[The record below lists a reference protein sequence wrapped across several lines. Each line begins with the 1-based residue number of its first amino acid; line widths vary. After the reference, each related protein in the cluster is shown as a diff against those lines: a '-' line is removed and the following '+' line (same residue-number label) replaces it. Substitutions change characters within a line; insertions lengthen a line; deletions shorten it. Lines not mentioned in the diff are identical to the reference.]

1 MVAELTALRDQ
12 IDEVDKA
19 LLNLLAKRLELVAEV
34 GEVKSRFGLPIYVPE
49 REASMLASRR
59 AEAEA
64 LGVPPDL
71 IEDVLRR
78 VMRESYSSEN
88 DKGFKT
94 LCPSLR
100 PVVIVGGGGQM
111 GRLFEKMLTLS
122 GYQVRILEQHDWDR
136 AADIV
141 SDAGMVIVSVPIHV
155 TEQVIGKLP
164 PLPKDC
170 ILVDLASVKNGP
182 LQAMLAAHDG
192 PVLGLHPMFGPDSG
206 SLAKQVV
213 VWCDGRKPEAYQ
225 WFLEQIQVWGA
236 RLHRISAVE
245 HDQNMAFIQALRHF
259 ATFAYGLHLAEENV
273 QLEQLLA
280 LSSPIYRLELA
291 MVGRLFAQDPQ
302 LYADII
308 MSSERN
314 LALIKRYYK
323 RLHMI
328 EAERYG
334 FASHGVTLLPK
345 YLENIARGDVTAN
358 ARPECLTS
366 EGNLQRFHAHN
377 GFGQHAGKVAVNAAI
392 EQAKRRGFC
401 LLTLCHAHHLGRM
414 GHYGQ
419 MVADQGLAMLA
430 MSNVTGR
437 PALVAPW
444 GGAEPR
450 MTTNPFCFAWPFSD
464 GRPPI
469 LVDFATSSMALN
481 KARVMS
487 STGKQ
492 AAPGQL
498 IDAQGNPSNDPGV
511 LFSNPPGALLP
522 FGEHKGFGL
531 ALMIEMMAGIL
542 SGGDTIAEDH
552 QTDGSAHNH
561 LFALIID
568 PDQFTDLAGEKGQF
582 FADYLVATQPQ
593 PGGNPVIYPG
603 MPEAANRERNAKM
616 ITIPVSF
623 WSWVVEHYARKGI
636 DLGLHPQE
644 SALAG

>member
-141 SDAGMVIVSVPIHV
+141 ADAGMVIVSVPIHLLS
-155 TEQVIGKLP
+155 KL
-164 PLPKDC
+164 LANYAFTKDC

-323 RLHMI
+323 RFGEAI
-328 EAERYG
+328 E
-334 FASHGVTLLPK
+334 LL
-345 YLENIARGDVTAN
+345 EQGDKQAFIDSFRKVEHWFGDYA
-358 ARPECLTS
+358 
-366 EGNLQRFHAHN
+366 QRF
-377 GFGQHAGKVAVNAAI
+377 QSESRVLLR
-392 EQAKRRGFC
+392 QA
-401 LLTLCHAHHLGRM
+401 
-414 GHYGQ
+414 
-419 MVADQGLAMLA
+419 
-430 MSNVTGR
+430 
-437 PALVAPW
+437 
-444 GGAEPR
+444 
-450 MTTNPFCFAWPFSD
+450 
-464 GRPPI
+464 
-469 LVDFATSSMALN
+469 
-481 KARVMS
+481 
-487 STGKQ
+487 
-492 AAPGQL
+492 
-498 IDAQGNPSNDPGV
+498 ND
-511 LFSNPPGALLP
+511 
-522 FGEHKGFGL
+522 
-531 ALMIEMMAGIL
+531 
-542 SGGDTIAEDH
+542 
-552 QTDGSAHNH
+552 
-561 LFALIID
+561 
-568 PDQFTDLAGEKGQF
+568 
-582 FADYLVATQPQ
+582 
-593 PGGNPVIYPG
+593 
-603 MPEAANRERNAKM
+603 NR
-616 ITIPVSF
+616 
-623 WSWVVEHYARKGI
+623 
-636 DLGLHPQE
+636 Q
-644 SALAG
+644 

>member
-88 DKGFKT
+88 DKGFKTLCPLYDKGFKT

-323 RLHMI
+323 RFGEAI
-328 EAERYG
+328 E
-334 FASHGVTLLPK
+334 LL
-345 YLENIARGDVTAN
+345 EQGDKQAFIDSFRKVEHWFGDYA
-358 ARPECLTS
+358 
-366 EGNLQRFHAHN
+366 QRF
-377 GFGQHAGKVAVNAAI
+377 QSESRVLLR
-392 EQAKRRGFC
+392 QA
-401 LLTLCHAHHLGRM
+401 
-414 GHYGQ
+414 
-419 MVADQGLAMLA
+419 
-430 MSNVTGR
+430 
-437 PALVAPW
+437 
-444 GGAEPR
+444 
-450 MTTNPFCFAWPFSD
+450 
-464 GRPPI
+464 
-469 LVDFATSSMALN
+469 
-481 KARVMS
+481 
-487 STGKQ
+487 
-492 AAPGQL
+492 
-498 IDAQGNPSNDPGV
+498 ND
-511 LFSNPPGALLP
+511 
-522 FGEHKGFGL
+522 
-531 ALMIEMMAGIL
+531 
-542 SGGDTIAEDH
+542 
-552 QTDGSAHNH
+552 
-561 LFALIID
+561 
-568 PDQFTDLAGEKGQF
+568 
-582 FADYLVATQPQ
+582 
-593 PGGNPVIYPG
+593 
-603 MPEAANRERNAKM
+603 NR
-616 ITIPVSF
+616 
-623 WSWVVEHYARKGI
+623 
-636 DLGLHPQE
+636 Q
-644 SALAG
+644 

>member
-141 SDAGMVIVSVPIHV
+141 ADAGMVIVSVPIHV

-259 ATFAYGLHLAEENV
+259 E
-273 QLEQLLA
+273 
-280 LSSPIYRLELA
+280 I
-291 MVGRLFAQDPQ
+291 GR
-302 LYADII
+302 
-308 MSSERN
+308 
-314 LALIKRYYK
+314 
-323 RLHMI
+323 
-328 EAERYG
+328 
-334 FASHGVTLLPK
+334 
-345 YLENIARGDVTAN
+345 
-358 ARPECLTS
+358 
-366 EGNLQRFHAHN
+366 AH
-377 GFGQHAGKVAVNAAI
+377 V
-392 EQAKRRGFC
+392 
-401 LLTLCHAHHLGRM
+401 
-414 GHYGQ
+414 
-419 MVADQGLAMLA
+419 
-430 MSNVTGR
+430 
-437 PALVAPW
+437 
-444 GGAEPR
+444 
-450 MTTNPFCFAWPFSD
+450 
-464 GRPPI
+464 
-469 LVDFATSSMALN
+469 
-481 KARVMS
+481 
-487 STGKQ
+487 
-492 AAPGQL
+492 
-498 IDAQGNPSNDPGV
+498 
-511 LFSNPPGALLP
+511 
-522 FGEHKGFGL
+522 
-531 ALMIEMMAGIL
+531 
-542 SGGDTIAEDH
+542 
-552 QTDGSAHNH
+552 
-561 LFALIID
+561 
-568 PDQFTDLAGEKGQF
+568 
-582 FADYLVATQPQ
+582 
-593 PGGNPVIYPG
+593 
-603 MPEAANRERNAKM
+603 
-616 ITIPVSF
+616 
-623 WSWVVEHYARKGI
+623 
-636 DLGLHPQE
+636 
-644 SALAG
+644 

>member
-141 SDAGMVIVSVPIHV
+141 ADAGMVIVSVPIHV

-192 PVLGLHPMFGPDSG
+192 PVLGVHPMFGPDSG

-236 RLHRISAVE
+236 RLHRISAV
-245 HDQNMAFIQALRHF
+245 
-259 ATFAYGLHLAEENV
+259 
-273 QLEQLLA
+273 
-280 LSSPIYRLELA
+280 
-291 MVGRLFAQDPQ
+291 
-302 LYADII
+302 
-308 MSSERN
+308 
-314 LALIKRYYK
+314 
-323 RLHMI
+323 
-328 EAERYG
+328 
-334 FASHGVTLLPK
+334 
-345 YLENIARGDVTAN
+345 GD
-358 ARPECLTS
+358 
-366 EGNLQRFHAHN
+366 
-377 GFGQHAGKVAVNAAI
+377 
-392 EQAKRRGFC
+392 
-401 LLTLCHAHHLGRM
+401 
-414 GHYGQ
+414 
-419 MVADQGLAMLA
+419 
-430 MSNVTGR
+430 
-437 PALVAPW
+437 
-444 GGAEPR
+444 
-450 MTTNPFCFAWPFSD
+450 
-464 GRPPI
+464 
-469 LVDFATSSMALN
+469 
-481 KARVMS
+481 
-487 STGKQ
+487 
-492 AAPGQL
+492 
-498 IDAQGNPSNDPGV
+498 
-511 LFSNPPGALLP
+511 
-522 FGEHKGFGL
+522 
-531 ALMIEMMAGIL
+531 
-542 SGGDTIAEDH
+542 
-552 QTDGSAHNH
+552 
-561 LFALIID
+561 
-568 PDQFTDLAGEKGQF
+568 
-582 FADYLVATQPQ
+582 
-593 PGGNPVIYPG
+593 
-603 MPEAANRERNAKM
+603 AANLL
-616 ITIPVSF
+616 I
-623 WSWVVEHYARKGI
+623 
-636 DLGLHPQE
+636 
-644 SALAG
+644 